1 MSPASE
7 HTVHFNPLGPGV
19 TGEMWT
25 CSLRDFAV
33 NLTLMMMNGGELIT
47 LD

>member
-7 HTVHFNPLGPGV
+7 HMLLSTGVGV
-19 TGEMWT
+19 TGEMWAGLMRHFT
-25 CSLRDFAV
+25 A